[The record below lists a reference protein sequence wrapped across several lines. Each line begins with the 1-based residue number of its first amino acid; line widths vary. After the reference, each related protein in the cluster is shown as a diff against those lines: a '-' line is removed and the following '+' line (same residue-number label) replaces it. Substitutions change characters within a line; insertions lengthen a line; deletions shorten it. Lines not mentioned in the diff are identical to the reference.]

1 MSKILIV
8 EDDENLLDMMSRYL
22 RHEHYIVETSS
33 NGKDAY
39 ALVNTY
45 KYDILVLDWN
55 IPGMTG
61 VEICSKLRSNGNTVP
76 ILMLTGQSALDKKI
90 AGFRAG
96 TDDYL
101 TKPFDI
107 EELTVRLEALL
118 RRSMQSSTTK
128 LKVGPLELDPDK
140 FKVSKDG
147 QDVHLTAME
156 FSLLQ
161 FFMKNP
167 DKVYSCE
174 ALLDRVWNADSDAH
188 IETVRTCIKR
198 LRQKLS
204 SKDELIQNVHGV
216 GYKLSADGSDSSES

>member
-8 EDDENLLDMMSRYL
+8 EDDENLLDMISRYL
-22 RHEHYIVETSS
+22 RHEHYIVETAT
-33 NGKDAY
+33 NGKEAY
-39 ALVNTY
+39 ALVTTY
-45 KYDILVLDWN
+45 KYDVLVLDWN
-55 IPGMTG
+55 VPGMTG
-61 VEICSKLRSNGNTVP
+61 VEICSKLRNSGNNVP

-118 RRSMQSSTTK
+118 RRSMGASTMK
-128 LKVGPLELDPDK
+128 LRVGSLELEPDK
-140 FKVSKDG
+140 FKVTKDG
-147 QDVHLTAME
+147 QEVHLTAME

-161 FFMKNP
+161 FLMKNP

-174 ALLDRVWNADSDAH
+174 ALLDRVWNANSDAH

-204 SKDELIQNVHGV
+204 TKDELIQNVHGV
-216 GYKLSADGSDSSES
+216 GYKLSADGNDEG